1 MNRIFIILSI
11 TMKYLLLI
19 MSSTLI
25 ISCEDDV
32 NRLDLPLTESQ
43 WEYLD
48 LNGYWVFKD
57 IYNNIDTVYVS
68 SIMEVAQG
76 YDTNP
81 NTESYQERL
90 TLNIGKSRL
99 IQTGSESK
107 LTASGYISEPYYYKA
122 NQNSDIYFEPIYLN
136 DIWGLLM
143 EEEGGVWK
151 LSLSAEIS
159 EEDTIFLTT
168 NNEPGRPNAGDLWR
182 LNYTLVRGI
191 GLTKYEIILNEDST
205 YSSSLIDYQIERNY

>member
-68 SIMEVAQG
+68 SIMEVG
-76 YDTNP
+76 RGVDHTP
-81 NTESYQERL
+81 PTEFYTERL
-90 TLNIGKSRL
+90 TLSIGESRL
-99 IQTGSESK
+99 IQTGSDSK
-107 LTASGYISEPYYYKA
+107 LTTRGYISEPYYYKA

-151 LSLSAEIS
+151 LGLSAEIS